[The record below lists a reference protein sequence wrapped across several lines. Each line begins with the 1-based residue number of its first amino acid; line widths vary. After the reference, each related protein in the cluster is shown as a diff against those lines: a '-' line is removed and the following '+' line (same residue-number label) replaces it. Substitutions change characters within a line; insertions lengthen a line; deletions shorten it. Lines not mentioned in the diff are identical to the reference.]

1 MLFKEKCD
9 AYEYLKH
16 SGKPIAVYGM
26 GNGADKIFHIFQEK
40 GIDVAAVFASDDFVR
55 GQSFRGFQVKSY
67 LQVCDELKDF
77 IIVPAFATR
86 LPEVMQRMDKFDKEH
101 EVRFLELPVIGEEAI
116 DLNYIEQNS
125 KAIDKVF
132 HMLYDA
138 KSKEVFSSLL
148 EFRIS
153 GKLEY
158 LRTIMTDRSEIFS
171 LMGIGRNE
179 IYADLGAYDGDTIQE
194 LVDITGGYAHVIAVE
209 PDRKNFR
216 KLEQYAS
223 DKKDI
228 TLVNK
233 AVYSHKTLLHF
244 NDKAGRNSSLDVQG
258 RCEII
263 ADSPDNIFMQSGFK
277 NVTYAKFD
285 VEGAEKEALL
295 GMTRT
300 MRSFQPKLCVSAYH
314 RRQDLWELPLLIRQI
329 NPNYKIAIRKHL
341 YYPGWETAIYCW

>member
-55 GQSFRGFQVKSY
+55 GQSFRGFKVKTY
-67 LQVCDELKDF
+67 LQVCNELKDF

-86 LPEVMQRMDKFDKEH
+86 LPEVMQRMDKFDREH

-116 DLNYIEQNS
+116 DLNYIEQNG
-125 KAIDKVF
+125 KAIDEVF

-158 LRTIMTDRSEIFS
+158 LRKIMSDRSEIFS

-194 LVDITGGYAHVIAVE
+194 FVDITGGYAHVIAVE

-223 DKKDI
+223 DKKGHYFSQQGGLFSQN
-228 TLVNK
+228 T
-233 AVYSHKTLLHF
+233 A
-244 NDKAGRNSSLDVQG
+244 SL
-258 RCEII
+258 
-263 ADSPDNIFMQSGFK
+263 
-277 NVTYAKFD
+277 
-285 VEGAEKEALL
+285 
-295 GMTRT
+295 
-300 MRSFQPKLCVSAYH
+300 
-314 RRQDLWELPLLIRQI
+314 
-329 NPNYKIAIRKHL
+329 
-341 YYPGWETAIYCW
+341 